1 MHGSRGNVDTT
12 IGAASDRRPR
22 AATPAPRGL
31 AAARRLP
38 HDEAMMKTLT
48 ALLLVTGLLA
58 CAAQPA
64 SVPADPDAQPAS
76 VPADA
81 KAVREQIT
89 AEIGAA
95 SCTQDTE
102 CQTLPLGHKACGGP
116 EAYVAWSSRTSN
128 PERLHE
134 LGRRYAELSRA
145 DNEQSGMISN
155 CMVTPDPGA
164 QCTASRC
171 VLREGAGL
179 PAVQAR

>member
-1 MHGSRGNVDTT
+1 V
-12 IGAASDRRPR
+12 
-22 AATPAPRGL
+22 GL
-31 AAARRLP
+31 AATRRLP
-38 HDEAMMKTLT
+38 QDDATMKTPT

-64 SVPADPDAQPAS
+64 SGPADPKTEPADPKTEPADPKTE
-76 VPADA
+76 PADA
-81 KAVREQIT
+81 KAVYEQIT
-89 AEIGAA
+89 TEIGAA

-128 PERLHE
+128 SERLHE

-145 DNEQSGMISN
+145 ETERSGMMSN

-164 QCTASRC
+164 RCAASRC
-171 VLREGAGL
+171 VLRERAGL
-179 PAVQAR
+179 PAAQAH